1 MKLAARKLA
10 TSRRRN
16 SNNKCWW
23 KLFALFCVFYRARL
37 DHTCFLCLW
46 NVFELLESK
55 SMLGLNASAVC
66 SHVHN
71 CGVKASGNSHGVTK
85 QLFNFASAFLSNCG
99 SIRSCSL
106 CLTFMR
112 LTVSPV
118 SPSYPR
124 TVGYW
129 LFLPSHYLNRSLV
142 PLIFMYFFSL
152 IWICLSYCNYV
163 GYRDIQRYH

>member
-10 TSRRRN
+10 ISQRRN

-46 NVFELLESK
+46 NVFESLESK

-66 SHVHN
+66 SHLHN
-71 CGVKASGNSHGVTK
+71 CGVKASGYLRGVTK
-85 QLFNFASAFLSNCG
+85 QLFNFASALLSNCG
-99 SIRSCSL
+99 SIWSCSL

-112 LTVSPV
+112 WIVNPV
-118 SPSYPR
+118 SPPIPR
-124 TVGYW
+124 
-129 LFLPSHYLNRSLV
+129 S
-142 PLIFMYFFSL
+142 
-152 IWICLSYCNYV
+152 V
-163 GYRDIQRYH
+163 GYRLFFLTHYLKHPFIPLFVSSLCQYEFVYPTITM